1 MKKKNKMF
9 EVKVTLM
16 VPEDRESDG
25 LEGLLEET
33 FFETMDAVLAPPA
46 LKIIEGFMHLAE
58 NAMRDEETKRIVD
71 ALESLENID
80 DGKFAL
86 ELLYSM
92 FCASGMDS
100 AAKAALDVIKFGD
113 CFPDVYA
120 SVMEQFFD
128 DDRIDCFLVSNRLE
142 EAAGTQSIS
151 EEAENKEEAYGE
163 M

>member
-9 EVKVTLM
+9 EVKVTVM

-33 FFETMDAVLAPPA
+33 FFETIDAVLAPPA

-58 NAMRDEETKRIVD
+58 NAMCEEETKRIVN

-80 DGKFAL
+80 DGKLAL

-92 FCASGMDS
+92 FCASDMDS
-100 AAKAALDVIKFGD
+100 AAKAVLDVIEFGD
-113 CFPDVYA
+113 FFPDAYA
-120 SVMEQFFD
+120 SIMEQFFD
-128 DDRIDCFLVSNRLE
+128 DERIDCFLVSNWLE

-151 EEAENKEEAYGE
+151 KEAENKEEAYGE